1 VPEWQPRKLPRQARS
16 RASYDAILGGC
27 ARVLERGGYESLTT
41 NGVAEAAGVGIG
53 TLYDFFPN
61 RDAIVVALAEQRLAR
76 LAAQVRDGLAA
87 AEGLDAYAALDL
99 LLRRIALAVAE
110 DRALY
115 RVLFRESKFVRNRS
129 ETRRA
134 LEAFFALGRAAS
146 ERAGDRVSLPDAK
159 ADAWVI
165 SRMLA
170 HAVLEIAW
178 TRGEPSRE
186 RLTASL
192 VRLTFR
198 MLLGRDPSPAEL
210 SRAPASSRERSRA
223 SRRPASP

>member
-1 VPEWQPRKLPRQARS
+1 VPDWKPRKLPRQARS
-16 RASYDAILGGC
+16 WASFDAILDGC

-61 RDAIVVALAEQRLAR
+61 REAIVVALAEQRLAR
-76 LAAQVRDGLAA
+76 LAGEVKDGLSAVD
-87 AEGLDAYAALDL
+87 GLDAYHALDL
-99 LLRRIALAVAE
+99 LIRRIVRAVTA

-115 RVLFRESKFVRNRS
+115 RVLLREAAFLRNSR

-134 LEAFFALGRAAS
+134 LETFFELGQLAGQRAQDIA
-146 ERAGDRVSLPDAK
+146 LPDPR

-165 SRMLA
+165 GRALA
-170 HAVLEIAW
+170 HTVLEIAW
-178 TRGEPSRE
+178 TRGEPGRE
-186 RLTASL
+186 RLVESL

-198 MLLGRDPSPAEL
+198 MLCGRDP
-210 SRAPASSRERSRA
+210 
-223 SRRPASP
+223 